1 LAVFPGGHP
10 AIARMIFRPPT
21 ASEISHAV
29 GELPG
34 GAAVSL
40 CEEDGLVGCNPDF
53 LRAKEMIRRIARFDT
68 TALITGETGTGKEL
82 AAHAIHRLSARRS
95 RPFISVN
102 CAALPEGLLESELFG
117 FERGAFTGA
126 LQRQQG
132 KFRCA
137 HEGTLF
143 LDEIGDMSLSA
154 QARILRVLE
163 SREVQPLGA
172 RTSVPVDVRVVAAT
186 HHKLEQ
192 LVEEGRFRSDLF
204 FRLSVRP
211 IELPPLRERRED
223 IPELANHFVRELNI
237 RYGLDIQ
244 GIDDRAMELLC
255 LHDWPGNI
263 RQLRNA
269 VEGAFVVCVSQ
280 IITFDDFQGLQGPN
294 DSTHSGVA
302 AVAPKPPGF
311 SYLSTPRE
319 ADRLMDVLQATRW
332 NKSKAA
338 KRLHWSRMTL
348 YRKIAKYGLSQEGT
362 IDEEDTVVRVS

>member
-1 LAVFPGGHP
+1 
-10 AIARMIFRPPT
+10 MT
-21 ASEISHAV
+21 
-29 GELPG
+29 G
-34 GAAVSL
+34 GAGVSA
-40 CEEDGLVGCNPDF
+40 CEEDGMVGHSPDF
-53 LRAKEMIRRIARFDT
+53 LHAKEMIQRIARFDT

-82 AAHAIHRLSARRS
+82 AAHAIHRLSARRGK
-95 RPFISVN
+95 PFISVN

-117 FERGAFTGA
+117 FEKGAFTGA

-132 KFRCA
+132 KFRAA

-172 RTSVPVDVRVVAAT
+172 QTGVPVDVRVVAAT
-186 HHKLEQ
+186 HHNLEQ
-192 LVEEGRFRSDLF
+192 LVDEGRFRSDLF
-204 FRLSVRP
+204 FRLSVLP
-211 IELPPLRERRED
+211 IELPPLRERRGD
-223 IPELANHFVRELNI
+223 IPELANHFVRELNV
-237 RYGLDIQ
+237 RYDLHVE
-244 GIDDRAMELLC
+244 GIDDGAMEVLC
-255 LHDWPGNI
+255 LHQWPGNV

-280 IITFDDFQGLQGPN
+280 RIGFEDFRGLQGAG
-294 DSTHSGVA
+294 DSTWFGVPGLPRKA
-302 AVAPKPPGF
+302 PGF

-332 NKSKAA
+332 NKSQAA

-348 YRKIAKYGLSQEGT
+348 YRKIAKYGLSQEAAV
-362 IDEEDTVVRVS
+362 EEAIAGEGDTVGKLS